1 MRGCEGCH
9 DYFQGINLVL
19 YNYLLK
25 IVYLDQYMGGSLVW
39 INGVFIQDTWI
50 QQSVWDCFS
59 FTSAEEFIWKS
70 SISTYSITIV
80 NHVTTGKSIFV
91 ELCNLFMN
99 LQILFFYL
107 TTVLISHN
115 SSW

>member
-1 MRGCEGCH
+1 MDQWCIHPGHLDSTVSVGC
-9 DYFQGINLVL
+9 L
-19 YNYLLK
+19 
-25 IVYLDQYMGGSLVW
+25 
-39 INGVFIQDTWI
+39 
-50 QQSVWDCFS
+50 S

-80 NHVTTGKSIFV
+80 NHVTTGKSIFCGIV
-91 ELCNLFMN
+91 QLIHELTNL
-99 LQILFFYL
+99 IFYL